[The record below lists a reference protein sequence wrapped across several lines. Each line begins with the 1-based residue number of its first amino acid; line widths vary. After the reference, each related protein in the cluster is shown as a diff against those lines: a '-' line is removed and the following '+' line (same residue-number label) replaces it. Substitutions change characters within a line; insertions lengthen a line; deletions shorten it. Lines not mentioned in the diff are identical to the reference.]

1 MLQTHIE
8 SKNGLQSFIEASPEE
23 ELSPLGIASI
33 QGQMKKMADFGRNGD
48 IYVVHAAEGE
58 TVIPLEVLNA
68 NPKVRDL
75 LFTQMT
81 EMGLDPERY
90 VVGNELNSLN
100 PVTGAPEFFFSR
112 IFKSVKKRV
121 KKLRGTGIFTT
132 LLPLIGQE
140 IGVPGGPQ
148 FLRPGT
154 AGSNLVWGML
164 GEYLEQ
170 GKDFDPKKTA
180 KRLALNLAKGVALKG
195 GLNILAGRDTL
206 TGIDSSY
213 FTGEGYQSTA
223 EKFGFGD
230 KAENIGAKAVA
241 DNLRDNIGVNTDVA
255 AAQRVIETRPQ
266 YLGNAYT
273 QQPPSSRGKDILV
286 GSEGGDRLGLEQPYT
301 TQTHRPGDRP
311 GSRLPTTDPDAA
323 YQQKL
328 AKLRLNATAS
338 GTDSRVDAR
347 TSVDTP
353 EVTASQDQRKQLL
366 ASLSPSEREEVLRA
380 ERRNNIAKLIYG
392 DDLAMRRHYNT
403 EKARQY
409 EEANKT
415 GLFGYKGPL
424 GLPSLGNQLT
434 DNKGLANIIDL
445 AGYGGA
451 TYWLGDKAGLFDPD
465 DDEEDQPD
473 RSDLAGFVDR
483 KTGADLLAE
492 NPEKYRL
499 PDDALDPYLFVD
511 REPTSVAKGGM
522 VQKMATGGFP
532 RRQLLVEGPGTGTSD
547 EIPAMLSDGEFVM
560 TNRAVEGADPSGNG
574 DRYAGAKNLYGMMRN
589 FEMRA

>member
-1 MLQTHIE
+1 
-8 SKNGLQSFIEASPEE
+8 
-23 ELSPLGIASI
+23 
-33 QGQMKKMADFGRNGD
+33 MKKMADFGRNGD

-121 KKLRGTGIFTT
+121 KKLRGTGVFTT
-132 LLPLIGQE
+132 LLPLAGQF

-154 AGSNLVWGML
+154 AGANMVYSML
-164 GEYLEQ
+164 GQYLEQ
-170 GKDFDPKKTA
+170 GKDFDPKKAA
-180 KRLALNLAKGVALKG
+180 KGIALNMAKGLAFKGGMNILKG
-195 GLNILAGRDTL
+195 EDTFK
-206 TGIDSSY
+206 GIDSSY
-213 FTGEGYQSTA
+213 FTGEGYPRTA

-230 KAENIGAKAVA
+230 KTEEVGARDITNRIKENIGVT
-241 DNLRDNIGVNTDVA
+241 TDVERPA
-255 AAQRVIETRPQ
+255 PVIETRPSSPEGVFG
-266 YLGNAYT
+266 YRHTPGRKSVAELEGIVPVTAAYKHEPALGSEHPYRPVSERDSVNTAVT
-273 QQPPSSRGKDILV
+273 SDLAEAVRKRNLQAPSDGSRG
-286 GSEGGDRLGLEQPYT
+286 
-301 TQTHRPGDRP
+301 
-311 GSRLPTTDPDAA
+311 
-323 YQQKL
+323 
-328 AKLRLNATAS
+328 
-338 GTDSRVDAR
+338 
-347 TSVDTP
+347 TS
-353 EVTASQDQRKQLL
+353 EVTASQDPLLQRYINKMKMHNIDPSSSFGRDVYKQML
-366 ASLSPSEREEVLRA
+366 EEEA
-380 ERRNNIAKLIYG
+380 A
-392 DDLAMRRHYNT
+392 
-403 EKARQY
+403 
-409 EEANKT
+409 ANKT
-415 GLFGYKGPL
+415 GLFGFKGPL
-424 GLPSLGNQLT
+424 GLPSLART
-434 DNKGLANIIDL
+434 IDEDWASENKGLTNLIDL
-445 AGYGGA
+445 AGYGTAGYLA
-451 TYWLGDKAGLFDPD
+451 TKGLLED
-465 DDEEDQPD
+465 DYDEEEEQPD

-483 KTGADLLAE
+483 KTGADLLAA

-499 PDDALDPYLFVD
+499 PAEALDPTLF
-511 REPTSVAKGGM
+511 ANKGGM

>member
-1 MLQTHIE
+1 MLQTHVE

-33 QGQMKKMADFGRNGD
+33 QDQMKKMADFGRNGD

-121 KKLRGTGIFTT
+121 KKLRGTGVFTT
-132 LLPLIGQE
+132 LLPLAGQF

-154 AGSNLVWGML
+154 AGSNMVYSML
-164 GEYLEQ
+164 GQYLEQ
-170 GKDFDPKKTA
+170 GRDFDPKKAA
-180 KRLALNLAKGVALKG
+180 KGIALNLAKGLAFKG
-195 GLNILAGRDTL
+195 GMNVLSGRPTL
-206 TGIDSSY
+206 EGIDSSY
-213 FTGEGYQSTA
+213 FTGEGYKSTA

-230 KAENIGAKAVA
+230 KAEEVGA
-241 DNLRDNIGVNTDVA
+241 RDITNRIKGNVGVTTDVEKPD
-255 AAQRVIETRPQ
+255 RFIETRP
-266 YLGNAYT
+266 T
-273 QQPPSSRGKDILV
+273 SP
-286 GSEGGDRLGLEQPYT
+286 EGVFGYRHTPGRQSVAELEGIVPVT
-301 TQTHRPGDRP
+301 TNKKFLEEG
-311 GSRLPTTDPDAA
+311 
-323 YQQKL
+323 
-328 AKLRLNATAS
+328 TA
-338 GTDSRVDAR
+338 DVVKA
-347 TSVDTP
+347 
-353 EVTASQDQRKQLL
+353 ASQKVDQRKQLL

-392 DDLAMRRHYNT
+392 DDLAMRKHYNI

-415 GLFGYKGPL
+415 GLFGYDGPL
-424 GLPSLGNQLT
+424 GLPSIGGHFLP
-434 DNKGLANIIDL
+434 DNKGLANVIDL
-445 AGYGGA
+445 AGYGTLGYLGLKGA
-451 TYWLGDKAGLFDPD
+451 GAFE
-465 DDEEDQPD
+465 EEDEPPAE
-473 RSDLAGFVDR
+473 RGDLAGFVPQ
-483 KTGADLLAE
+483 KTGVDLLRE
-492 NPEKYRL
+492 NPDRYRL
-499 PDDALDPYLFVD
+499 PAEALNPYLFA
-511 REPTSVAKGGM
+511 SAAKGGM
-522 VQKMATGGFP
+522 VQKMAAGGFP
-532 RRQLLVEGPGTGTSD
+532 KRQLLVEGPGTGTSD

-560 TNRAVEGADPSGNG
+560 TNKAVEGADPSGNG

>member
-121 KKLRGTGIFTT
+121 KKLRGTGVFTT
-132 LLPLIGQE
+132 LLPLLGQE

-154 AGSNLVWGML
+154 AGSNLIWGML

-206 TGIDSSY
+206 EGIDSSY
-213 FTGEGYQSTA
+213 FTGEGYESTA
-223 EKFGFGD
+223 ERFGFGD
-230 KAENIGAKAVA
+230 KAENIGALEAQA
-241 DNLRDNIGVNTDVA
+241 ALREDLPSVERPVP
-255 AAQRVIETRPQ
+255 VIETRPQ

-273 QQPPSSRGKDILV
+273 QQIVSGGGDGDILV
-286 GSEGGDRLGLEQPYT
+286 GSEGGDQLRRTGLEQPYT

-323 YQQKL
+323 ALYQQNL
-328 AKLRLNATAS
+328 AKLRLNAAARAS

-353 EVTASQDQRKQLL
+353 EVTASQDPLLKRYVDKMAVHNIDPSSNLGRDVYKQML
-366 ASLSPSEREEVLRA
+366 EEEA
-380 ERRNNIAKLIYG
+380 A
-392 DDLAMRRHYNT
+392 
-403 EKARQY
+403 
-409 EEANKT
+409 ANKT
-415 GLFGYKGPL
+415 GLFGFKGPL
-424 GLPSLGNQLT
+424 GLPSLART
-434 DNKGLANIIDL
+434 IDEDWASENKGLTNLIDL
-445 AGYGGA
+445 GLYGTAGYLGA
-451 TYWLGDKAGLFDPD
+451 KEAGLFDVD
-465 DDEEDQPD
+465 DDDRDQPTEK
-473 RSDLAGFVDR
+473 DLAGFVDR
-483 KTGADLLAE
+483 ETGADLLAA

-499 PDDALDPYLFVD
+499 PEEALDPTLFA
-511 REPTSVAKGGM
+511 SAAKGGM

>member
-121 KKLRGTGIFTT
+121 KKLRGTGVFTT
-132 LLPLIGQE
+132 LLPLAGQLL
-140 IGVPGGPQ
+140 GVPGGPK

-154 AGSNLVWGML
+154 AGSNLVYGML

-170 GKDFDPKKTA
+170 GKDFDPKKAA

-195 GLNILAGRDTL
+195 GMNILAGRDVG
-206 TGIDSSY
+206 TGIDASY
-213 FTGEGYQSTA
+213 FTGEGYPSTA
-223 EKFGFGD
+223 EQFGFGD
-230 KAENIGAKAVA
+230 KTEEVGARDITNRIKENVG
-241 DNLRDNIGVNTDVA
+241 GTTDVA
-255 AAQRVIETRPQ
+255 ADQRVIETRP
-266 YLGNAYT
+266 
-273 QQPPSSRGKDILV
+273 SSP
-286 GSEGGDRLGLEQPYT
+286 EGVFGYRHTPGRKSVAELEGIVPVTANKKFLEQQTPIYT
-301 TQTHRPGDRP
+301 SRPTSLYD
-311 GSRLPTTDPDAA
+311 S
-323 YQQKL
+323 KL
-328 AKLRLNATAS
+328 AHGVRTDVRTDAETPVRTYTEEGTA
-338 GTDSRVDAR
+338 DVVKA
-347 TSVDTP
+347 
-353 EVTASQDQRKQLL
+353 ASQKVDQRKQLL

-424 GLPSLGNQLT
+424 GLPSLARTINE
-434 DNKGLANIIDL
+434 DWASENKGLTNLIDL
-445 AGYGGA
+445 GLYGTAGYFGA
-451 TYWLGDKAGLFDPD
+451 KEAGLFDD
-465 DDEEDQPD
+465 DYDDEEEQPD

-499 PDDALDPYLFVD
+499 PDDALDPFLFA
-511 REPTSVAKGGM
+511 SAAKGGM

-560 TNRAVEGADPSGNG
+560 TNKAVEGADPSGNG